1 MKASRQEQCLTIKL
15 NKKMKKNIFISAAL
29 ACVAFS
35 SCQQE
40 NLGGNGAE
48 LDGFRVHTEDM
59 TKAVLD
65 GVKVVFEDEDAID
78 IYADNAETPAVYSY
92 NKANDLFVAT
102 GTEAEGE
109 EYTAIFPSTATNP
122 SPSSIYIS
130 NRQVATEN
138 SFPKS
143 SMYMAGVSN
152 SKEIA
157 LKHLTGLW
165 EIDLLP
171 QYDGQKLV
179 RASLAMNGGQKINGN
194 FEINWE
200 DYSLTYVDGGNNS
213 ILLADISYVMTA
225 GETVKLYFALPEG
238 KYDGGFTFTATMTDG
253 TTMDVTSPSTI
264 NIKRGQITKVKNDVT
279 YRLFASGAGTE
290 DDPYIIKSVNHWNN
304 LVSVVNK
311 NAAEYGD
318 KHYMLAQDIDFGNES
333 ITPIKNFTGT
343 INGGNYTLSNAKIGD
358 GTTSHQ
364 AFFYLLNGTV
374 KNLKFDNITVT
385 GGQASSAASS
395 AAVITAGN
403 SSVAFTIENCHVSN
417 STVISG
423 PHDENNGGSFAGG
436 LVGRCNN
443 ANAIIKNCS
452 VSTST
457 ITATY
462 ADAGGIAGFFGA
474 GTIDCVKVSGN
485 TISTENNRYSGGIV
499 GEMKDGA
506 LINAISQNNSCS
518 VGTVSCGGVVGA
530 CVGTTAEVINVLS
543 EGNVLKSTSHQAAYY
558 IGGLIGG
565 VGKEGKVATVAN
577 CIVLSGG
584 ADYNYDSTK
593 DELKP
598 HAGCIGIALG
608 YCYNKEG
615 VVEYDVSNSIIHQ
628 AYRTRYDLVWTDNE
642 ETKDYRRDAIGQ
654 KQNLYNTGKESTGGI
669 QGNFTRYL
677 DANLTDGTALSMLNS
692 WVESNKTTYP
702 TLKSW
707 TARTSDKAFP
717 ELVLEETATP
727 SVNSLNIV
735 ESVY

>member
-1 MKASRQEQCLTIKL
+1 
-15 NKKMKKNIFISAAL
+15 MKKNIFISAAL
-29 ACVAFS
+29 AFMALTA
-35 SCQQE
+35 CQQE
-40 NLGGNGAE
+40 ILDGNGAE

-122 SPSSIYIS
+122 SRSSIYIS
-130 NRQVATEN
+130 NRQVATVN

-238 KYDGGFTFTATMTDG
+238 KYEGGFTFTATMTDG

-264 NIKRGQITKVKNDVT
+264 NIKKGQITKVKNDVT
-279 YRLFASGAGTE
+279 YKLFASGTGTE
-290 DDPYIIKSVNHWNN
+290 DDPYIIKTVNHWNN

-318 KHYMLAQDIDFGNES
+318 KHYMLAQDIDFGNKS
-333 ITPIKNFTGT
+333 VTPINNFTGT

-385 GGQASSAASS
+385 GGNASGAASS

-403 SSVAFTIENCHVSN
+403 SSVAFTIENCHVN
-417 STVISG
+417 NCNVTSG
-423 PHDENNGGSFAGG
+423 GDGSYAAG
-436 LVGRCNN
+436 LVARC
-443 ANAIIKNCS
+443 AHADVLISNCS
-452 VSTST
+452 VKNST
-457 ITATY
+457 ITA
-462 ADAGGIAGFFGA
+462 G
-474 GTIDCVKVSGN
+474 
-485 TISTENNRYSGGIV
+485 TENVGGVVGLIDDGKMNNIVSSDNTLNAGLRY
-499 GEMKDGA
+499 
-506 LINAISQNNSCS
+506 
-518 VGTVSCGGVVGA
+518 CGGVVGVCGIA
-530 CVGTTAEVINVLS
+530 VMMLNVISEDNTCEAQYGMGGVVGNCVSHDSSNTTKIMNVLS
-543 EGNVLKSTSHQAAYY
+543 NGNLMKSLTGQAKMFV
-558 IGGLIGG
+558 GG
-565 VGKEGKVATVAN
+565 VVGGHDSPKTYMATLAN
-577 CIVLSGG
+577 CIVLDGKVE
-584 ADYNYDSTK
+584 YNYNGTTSA
-593 DELKP
+593 P
-598 HAGCIGIALG
+598 VVGCVGLIVG
-608 YCYNKEG
+608 YSCVMWDNCIYNQ
-615 VVEYDVSNSIIHQ
+615 V
-628 AYRTRYDLVWTDNE
+628 
-642 ETKDYRRDAIGQ
+642 RRDKFDEVFTQYVQA
-654 KQNLYNTGKESTGGI
+654 NYNE
-669 QGNFTRYL
+669 Q
-677 DANLTDGTALSMLNS
+677 
-692 WVESNKTTYP
+692 
-702 TLKSW
+702 
-707 TARTSDKAFP
+707 
-717 ELVLEETATP
+717 
-727 SVNSLNIV
+727 
-735 ESVY
+735 

>member
-1 MKASRQEQCLTIKL
+1 MKASKQEQCLTIKL
-15 NKKMKKNIFISAAL
+15 NKKMKKYILISTAL
-29 ACVAFS
+29 AFMALTA
-35 SCQQE
+35 CQQE

-122 SPSSIYIS
+122 SRSSIYIS
-130 NRQVATEN
+130 NRQVATVN

-200 DYSLTYVDGGNNS
+200 DYSLTFVDGGNNS

-279 YRLFASGAGTE
+279 YKLFASGTGTE
-290 DDPYIIKSVNHWNN
+290 DDPYIIKTVNHWNN

-318 KHYMLAQDIDFGNES
+318 KHYMLAQDIDFGNKS
-333 ITPIKNFTGT
+333 VTPIKNFTGT

-364 AFFYLLNGTV
+364 AFFYLLEGTV

-423 PHDENNGGSFAGG
+423 PHDGDNGGQYAAG

-443 ANAIIKNCS
+443 ASAIIRNCS
-452 VSTST
+452 ILNST
-457 ITATY
+457 ITSTY
-462 ADAGGIAGFFGA
+462 ANAGGAVGYFGN
-474 GTIDCVKVSGN
+474 GIIDGLKSSGN
-485 TISTENNRYSGGIV
+485 TISVETRNIAGGVVGGMGGGTLMNILSLNNV
-499 GEMKDGA
+499 CTVK
-506 LINAISQNNSCS
+506 
-518 VGTVSCGGVVGA
+518 TVSCGGVVGVCTSNDA
-530 CVGTTAEVINVLS
+530 KIINVLS
-543 EGNVLKSTSHQAAYY
+543 DGNTVKSLTHANLLYL
-558 IGGLIGG
+558 GLIMGTNGTAYTTTLANSLVLTGTAEYVFNPSATYNFAGG
-565 VGKEGKVATVAN
+565 VGVVLGYGAATVE
-577 CIVLSGG
+577 SG
-584 ADYNYDSTK
+584 YYFQNYRS
-593 DELKP
+593 
-598 HAGCIGIALG
+598 
-608 YCYNKEG
+608 
-615 VVEYDVSNSIIHQ
+615 
-628 AYRTRYDLVWTDNE
+628 RYDAAYNVDAVEAGYSTHGYRFAVGVKHNAGTEDSKGGTDGSF
-642 ETKDYRRDAIGQ
+642 TVV
-654 KQNLYNTGKESTGGI
+654 KE
-669 QGNFTRYL
+669 
-677 DANLTDGTALSMLNS
+677 AALTDGTVLNALNT
-692 WVESNKTTYP
+692 WVETNKTIYP

-707 TARTSDKAFP
+707 TARTSGKAFP